1 MVFSFTFFCSS
12 LSRVCRCAALD
23 SSAIATDLGNRSRG
37 TTTMTKLLPPEVRL
51 QSWRE
56 EIANSL
62 SSGIGLIAII
72 AGIPLL
78 VGSAIQRRNEF
89 SLAGAIVFS
98 AAMVTLYLTSTIYH
112 ALPRGRTKSL
122 FRLFD
127 HSAIFLL
134 IAGTYTPF
142 ALGALRG
149 AWGWTLFGVVWCLAI
164 LGIGFK
170 VFGGLKFRRL
180 SILWYVCMGWMAL
193 FAIRLFWL
201 HVGFHGLLWII
212 SGGLAY
218 TSGIAF
224 YLAKRL
230 PYSHLIWHLFVC
242 AGTACHF
249 CAVLWYAG

>member
-1 MVFSFTFFCSS
+1 
-12 LSRVCRCAALD
+12 
-23 SSAIATDLGNRSRG
+23 
-37 TTTMTKLLPPEVRL
+37 MTKSLPSEGRSQTL
-51 QSWRE
+51 GE

-62 SSGIGLIAII
+62 SSGIGLMMVI

-78 VGSAIQRRNEF
+78 VGSAIQRRSEL
-89 SLAGAIVFS
+89 SLIGALVFA
-98 AAMVTLYLTSTIYH
+98 AAMVTMYLTSTIYH
-112 ALPRGRTKSL
+112 ALPRGRIKRL
-122 FRLFD
+122 FRLLD

-142 ALGALRG
+142 ALGALRSVW
-149 AWGWTLFGVVWCLAI
+149 AWTLFGVIWCLAI

-170 VFGGLKFRRL
+170 VFGGLKHRTV

-193 FAIRLFWL
+193 LATRLFWL
-201 HVGFHGLLWII
+201 HVGFQGLLWII

-218 TSGIAF
+218 TSGVAF

-230 PYSHLIWHLFVC
+230 PYHHLIWHLFVS

>member
-1 MVFSFTFFCSS
+1 
-12 LSRVCRCAALD
+12 
-23 SSAIATDLGNRSRG
+23 
-37 TTTMTKLLPPEVRL
+37 MTKPLLPEGRL
-51 QSWRE
+51 QSLGE

-62 SSGIGLIAII
+62 SSGIGLMAVV

-78 VGSAIQRRNEF
+78 VGSAIQRRNAF
-89 SLAGAIVFS
+89 SLAGAIVFA
-98 AAMVTLYLTSTIYH
+98 AAMVAMYLTSTIYH
-112 ALPRGRTKSL
+112 ALPRGRIKRL

-149 AWGWTLFGVVWCLAI
+149 VWAWTLFGVLWGLAI

-170 VFGGLKFRRL
+170 AFGALKYRWL
-180 SILWYVCMGWMAL
+180 SILLYVCMGWMAL

-201 HVGFHGLLWII
+201 RVGFQGSLWII

-218 TSGIAF
+218 TSGIGF

-230 PYSHLIWHLFVC
+230 PYSHLIWHLFVS

>member
-1 MVFSFTFFCSS
+1 
-12 LSRVCRCAALD
+12 
-23 SSAIATDLGNRSRG
+23 
-37 TTTMTKLLPPEVRL
+37 MTKPLPPEGRL
-51 QSWRE
+51 QSLGE

-62 SSGIGLIAII
+62 SSGIGLMAVI

-78 VGSAIQRRNEF
+78 LGSAIQRQNEF
-89 SLAGAIVFS
+89 SLAGAIVFA

-112 ALPRGRTKSL
+112 ALPRGRIKRL

-134 IAGTYTPF
+134 IAGTFTPF

-149 AWGWTLFGVVWCLAI
+149 VWAWTLFGVVWGLAI

-170 VFGGLKFRRL
+170 VFGGLKYRSL

-201 HVGFHGLLWII
+201 RVGFQGLLWII

-218 TSGIAF
+218 TSGIGF
-224 YLAKRL
+224 YMAKRL
-230 PYSHLIWHLFVC
+230 PYSHLIWHLFVS

>member
-1 MVFSFTFFCSS
+1 
-12 LSRVCRCAALD
+12 
-23 SSAIATDLGNRSRG
+23 
-37 TTTMTKLLPPEVRL
+37 MTKPLLPEGRL
-51 QSWRE
+51 QSLGE

-62 SSGIGLIAII
+62 SSGIGLIAVI

-78 VGSAIQRRNEF
+78 VGSGIQRRNGF
-89 SLAGAIVFS
+89 SLAGAIVFA

-112 ALPRGRTKSL
+112 ALPRGRIKHL

-127 HSAIFLL
+127 HSAIFLM

-164 LGIGFK
+164 LGIGFI
-170 VFGGLKFRRL
+170 VFGGLKYEWL
-180 SILWYVCMGWMAL
+180 LILWYVCMGWMAL
-193 FAIRLFWL
+193 LAIRLFW
-201 HVGFHGLLWII
+201 VRIGFQGVLWII

-230 PYSHLIWHLFVC
+230 PYSHLIWHLFVS